1 MAQKLRRKSSLS
13 SLFADISAA
22 AGTPSLSYAGTPSVG
37 TPSVGTPSMSCGGGG
52 GGMGGMGVGTP
63 NVGTP
68 GMGYHPQ
75 SPLPGTPR

>member
-13 SLFADISAA
+13 SLFADIAAA

-37 TPSVGTPSMSCGGGG
+37 TPSMSCGGGG
-52 GGMGGMGVGTP
+52 GGGMGVGTP
-63 NVGTP
+63 SVGTP
-68 GMGYHPQ
+68 GMVYLPQ